1 MFFDLKRFIC
11 YNKKEFRFFSTNM
24 RLFFNISN
32 FLIVLVILL
41 NLLFIEYGW
50 DQILINRWL
59 TETGIV
65 GLILLVEAI
74 IIIFIIKTVYED
86 PIIELELTIK
96 KFLLGQLKTDKIKLG
111 KSNNP
116 HLNFVIWFFSETLN
130 TLKNIKSE
138 FIRGKEIKSEVDLAR
153 EIQAKLL
160 EKTIIDIP
168 SLNVIAKSKPAAE
181 IGWDSYD
188 VIKEWDNYYI
198 YVWDATGHWVGAWFI
213 MMMVNALISWF
224 SKIYQTWE
232 QILAKTN
239 EILKPRVKANL
250 LMSLLLVRWNEKEK
264 RLFMTGAGHE
274 FLLVYKAKMWKCFKI
289 KSGWVALWMI
299 KDISKLIKENEIKFE
314 KNDIFIL
321 YSDWVTEAIDQPKK
335 TGSEQRF
342 EEDRLIAAIESAPN
356 VPWKTYKNATSVFN
370 NITINLSKFMWYQH
384 TQLDDVTLLVAH
396 YRWDEFNIEEDK
408 EAPIPKDLITEWS
421 W

>member
-1 MFFDLKRFIC
+1 
-11 YNKKEFRFFSTNM
+11 M
-24 RLFFNISN
+24 RLIFNISN
-32 FLIVLVILL
+32 LLIVLVILL
-41 NLLFIEYGW
+41 NLVFIEYGW
-50 DQILINRWL
+50 DQLLINRWL
-59 TETGIV
+59 QESIII

-74 IIIFIIKTVYED
+74 IVIFIIKTVYED

-96 KFLLGQLKTDKIKLG
+96 KFLLWQLKVDKIKLG
-111 KSNNP
+111 KSTNP

-130 TLKNIKSE
+130 TLKNIKNE

-153 EIQAKLL
+153 EIQVKLL

-168 SLNVIAKSKPAAE
+168 SLNVLAKSRPAAE

-213 MMMVNALISWF
+213 MMMVNALISGF
-224 SKIYQTWE
+224 SKVYQSWE

-250 LMSLLLVRWNEKEK
+250 LMSLLLIRWDEKDK

-274 FLLVYKAKMWKCFKI
+274 FLLVYKAKLGKCFKI
-289 KSGWVALWMI
+289 KSGWVALGMI

-314 KNDIFIL
+314 KNDIFVL
-321 YSDWVTEAIDQPKK
+321 YSDGVTEAINQPKK
-335 TGSEQRF
+335 DGREQRF
-342 EEDRLIAAIESAPN
+342 EEDRLIAAIEWAPN
-356 VPWKTYKNATSVFN
+356 VVWKNYKNASSVFN
-370 NITINLSKFMWYQH
+370 NITISLSKFMGYQH

-396 YRWDEFNIEEDK
+396 YRWEEYNIEEDK
-408 EAPIPKDLITEWS
+408 EIPIPKDLITEWI